1 MNWAKDQDVSSE
13 TRMPSWPSSLLR
25 MHQGKPA
32 AMFGAVPWRR
42 SFVKKCHLS
51 PKVSRDLNPASVMS
65 ASLERAL
72 PQSRV
77 QIRPQPQVTFG
88 FPAGAHGKE
97 PTCQVRRCKRRRFYP
112 WVRKITWRRK
122 WQPTPVFLPRGPH
135 RQRSLV
141 GYSPWGCKELD
152 RTQAT

>member
-1 MNWAKDQDVSSE
+1 
-13 TRMPSWPSSLLR
+13 MPSWPSSLLR

-88 FPAGAHGKE
+88 FPCNFQEA
-97 PTCQVRRCKRRRFYP
+97 VRCD
-112 WVRKITWRRK
+112 I
-122 WQPTPVFLPRGPH
+122 G
-135 RQRSLV
+135 
-141 GYSPWGCKELD
+141 D
-152 RTQAT
+152 